1 MRVTDQGVPVDELIR
16 VVKDSVLAA
25 GVSRASQTRDLQVT
39 SVRLILEVVASKTAG
54 GRLDFRVPVLGMKLR
69 LGGMVTRKDTHTI
82 DMALVPIQERAVRG
96 AEIEEVLVNA
106 IETIRQ
112 VVASAAAGN
121 DPWLLSDAAIDISFA
136 IDQTGTISLGA
147 EGELTNEVTH
157 TLRLGLGPAQTNN

>member
-16 VVKDSVLAA
+16 VVKDSVQAA
-25 GVSRASQTRDLQVT
+25 GVSRASQNRDLQVT

-69 LGGMVTRKDTHTI
+69 LGAMVTRKDTHTI

-106 IETIRQ
+106 VETIRQ

-121 DPWLLSDAAIDISFA
+121 DPWVLSDAAIDISFA

-147 EGELTNEVTH
+147 EGELASEVTH
-157 TLRLGLGPAQTNN
+157 TLRLGLGPGPG